1 MNTTA
6 VTLTGFLGQNREIR
20 ETKERTYTRREPAT
34 RLEFHRAGE
43 LQYEDVLENEGE
55 HDVTVGSREYALLSL
70 ATHRWQDGSQI
81 TSWHRI
87 IAWNLDRHEHLP
99 VRLCRKGDRV
109 RITGRPTTFT
119 TGDGRTIEQI
129 ELDRLEIL
137 RNKAPELP

>member
-6 VTLTGFLGQNREIR
+6 VTLTGFLGQDREIR
-20 ETKERTYTRREPAT
+20 ETQERTYTRREPAT
-34 RLEFHRAGE
+34 RLEFHLADE

-55 HDVTVGSREYALLSL
+55 HDITVGSREYALLSL
-70 ATHRWQDGSQI
+70 ATHRWQDGQQI

-129 ELDRLEIL
+129 ELDNLEIL
-137 RNKAPELP
+137 RNKAPEIP